1 MNLIGPI
8 YSFFHLS
15 NFVIFSASAPYVN
28 VAVFFQKLLVASSS
42 NDPFSVIIVD
52 PTTGVSSWS
61 YKGSELQGAAVGN
74 VAPLGING
82 DHLIV
87 SIKDRP
93 LIHAFAVHPRD
104 RYHQKTVVG
113 GVVSTFCTTRDG
125 SLLCAAIG
133 TQIFIW
139 LVGFISVFPVL
150 FLLFLFSPR
159 DHHAIYQKASFM
171 TSASLV
177 SQDRSH
183 SSEPLRKWRAH
194 SLAVRGLSVS
204 DGANPR
210 VASCGLDHVTT
221 IHSVSLDEMLLKD
234 SVPEMLVQVGDDT
247 NDRVPVFNGHS
258 SEITTLAVNGDGS
271 LLASGDSSGKYC
283 IWEISSRQCLKISS
297 MRGPISTLQF
307 VPNWPSTHASEHMS
321 SHPVFELQ
329 RNLTKGDKIM
339 IRPHCGKDST
349 KPATS
354 ADVKEKPLKKKKD
367 LKKNGDERKEEVI
380 ILDDD
385 MDVMEI
391 TTSSSGSQLEGSLRE
406 DKELIEKQRLEIKR
420 LKKINAE
427 LYSFMAAELGDK

>member
-1 MNLIGPI
+1 MLLKI
-8 YSFFHLS
+8 
-15 NFVIFSASAPYVN
+15 SA
-28 VAVFFQKLLVASSS
+28 
-42 NDPFSVIIVD
+42 
-52 PTTGVSSWS
+52 
-61 YKGSELQGAAVGN
+61 
-74 VAPLGING
+74 
-82 DHLIV
+82 
-87 SIKDRP
+87 DRP
-93 LIHAFAVHPRD
+93 LTACVLDHAESR
-104 RYHQKTVVG
+104 
-113 GVVSTFCTTRDG
+113 
-125 SLLCAAIG
+125 
-133 TQIFIW
+133 
-139 LVGFISVFPVL
+139 L
-150 FLLFLFSPR
+150 FL
-159 DHHAIYQKASFM
+159 
-171 TSASLV
+171 
-177 SQDRSH
+177 
-183 SSEPLRKWRAH
+183 
-194 SLAVRGLSVS
+194 GS
-204 DGANPR
+204 DKGNIAQINLY
-210 VASCGLDHVTT
+210 C
-221 IHSVSLDEMLLKD
+221 MD

-271 LLASGDSSGKYC
+271 VLASGDSSGKYC

-339 IRPHCGKDST
+339 IRPHGGKDST
-349 KPATS
+349 KEFWHNEVDRLLAGVLQDNEQPATS